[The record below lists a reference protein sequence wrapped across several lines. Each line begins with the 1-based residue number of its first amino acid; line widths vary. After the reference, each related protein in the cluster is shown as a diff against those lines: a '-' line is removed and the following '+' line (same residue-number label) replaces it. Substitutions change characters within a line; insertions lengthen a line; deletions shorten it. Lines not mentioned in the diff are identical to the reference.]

1 MSNFWSGPC
10 AARDRGSVA
19 RGWGWRGK
27 ELFWES
33 GLTPVSNF
41 WSGPCAA
48 RGMVVCLVGGGGG
61 IFFVRVL
68 WLLCQTSDQVPV
80 LREIMKVVMDTQ
92 TMPVNLI
99 GWLKTVKGNV
109 AFVKVWK
116 YNVIHDL
123 PASRGLI
130 SHSGRVASLND
141 TRRPKV
147 RHFLLLNALTLPN
160 LYCQVLYSYRDDL
173 PKNCVQN
180 RRSRL
185 QTVNFRWT
193 WSTSLLKLPD
203 KDNTLAVRVVRV
215 ERNSKSR

>member
-1 MSNFWSGPC
+1 MLNLENHTQFSCTPTFRPNRGVCSVGGGGGGKRVMLGEWSDSSIKLLIRSLC
-10 AARDRGSVA
+10 CERYGSVSCG
-19 RGWGWRGK
+19 R
-27 ELFWES
+27 
-33 GLTPVSNF
+33 
-41 WSGPCAA
+41 
-48 RGMVVCLVGGGGG
+48 GGGG
-61 IFFVRVL
+61 IFFVRVV

-92 TMPVNLI
+92 RMPVNLS

-160 LYCQVLYSYRDDL
+160 LYCQV
-173 PKNCVQN
+173 
-180 RRSRL
+180 
-185 QTVNFRWT
+185 
-193 WSTSLLKLPD
+193 SLLL
-203 KDNTLAVRVVRV
+203 
-215 ERNSKSR
+215 